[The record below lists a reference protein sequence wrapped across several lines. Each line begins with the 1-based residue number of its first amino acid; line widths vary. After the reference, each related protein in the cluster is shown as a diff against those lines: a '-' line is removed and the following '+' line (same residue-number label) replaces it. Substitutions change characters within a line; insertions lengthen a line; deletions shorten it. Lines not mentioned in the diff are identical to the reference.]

1 AWTTGESFSFSLW
14 ATGQPDNLNN
24 SDYAAVSGDLG
35 GETGKWYDF
44 RGVTL
49 RDGYILEIGYKTDPT
64 VADADGDGLSDAQ
77 ERAASSNPFVA
88 DTDGDG
94 LSDGQEANLT
104 HTSPTNADSNSNGIN
119 DAQDD
124 ADADGLS
131 NLVEVGTKHTD
142 PLLADTDGDGL
153 SDGAEALTH
162 HTNPLV
168 ADTDG
173 DSYSD
178 GYEVLN
184 ASNPTS
190 SDSFPT
196 YSLTLVDGGVVTGGR
211 FSKVGTLAHGST
223 ATLTAVAD
231 AGYVFSAW
239 TGNLTGSSSPQSLFM
254 DGNKSVGAIFDHDTG
269 DGDSDGLTNY
279 EEAVTYGTRRD
290 LADSD
295 GDGLSDF
302 EELRTYQSNPLVA
315 DTDGDGLSD
324 GAEVTTSQTNLLVAD
339 TDADG
344 YSDGY
349 EVVNSSN
356 PNSVGSFP
364 IYTLTL
370 VDGGSLAGGHFS
382 ATGSLAHGTL
392 AQLTAVASAGY
403 VFSGW
408 TNDLDGV
415 DTQKSLL
422 MNGNK
427 TVGATFVGDTKDDD
441 GDGLTN
447 FEESVTYGTD
457 LGVLDTDGD
466 GLSDGAEV
474 DKEHT
479 NPLLADTDG
488 DGLNDGAEAL
498 TQHTDPLV
506 ADTDGDSY
514 SDGYEVLNS
523 SNPTSAES
531 FPTYSLTLVDG
542 GVVTGGR
549 FSKVG
554 TLAHGSTATLTA
566 VADAGYVFSA
576 WTGNLT
582 GSSSPQSLLMDGNKS
597 VGAIFDH
604 DTEDADSDGLTN
616 YEEAVTYG
624 TRRDLADSDGDGLS
638 DFTEIQTHHTNPILA
653 DSNGDGLADGVGVQ
667 MGLDPLLDHSAWV
680 KIIHDSRATF
690 GLYTQQDLTDLRPGS
705 TMVRVSPSAGGL
717 QLRLN
722 VQKSTDLL
730 EWQDAGEAVY
740 KQAVDPTEPKQFFR
754 FGVK

>member
-77 ERAASSNPFVA
+77 EQAVSSNPFVA

-104 HTSPTNADSNSNGIN
+104 HTSPTNADSNANGIN

-184 ASNPTS
+184 SSNPAFAE
-190 SDSFPT
+190 SFPT

-211 FSKVGTLAHGST
+211 FSKVGTWAHGST

-239 TGNLTGSSSPQSLFM
+239 TGNLTGSASPQSLLM

-279 EEAVTYGTRRD
+279 EEAVTYGTR
-290 LADSD
+290 
-295 GDGLSDF
+295 
-302 EELRTYQSNPLVA
+302 P
-315 DTDGDGLSD
+315 
-324 GAEVTTSQTNLLVAD
+324 
-339 TDADG
+339 
-344 YSDGY
+344 
-349 EVVNSSN
+349 
-356 PNSVGSFP
+356 
-364 IYTLTL
+364 
-370 VDGGSLAGGHFS
+370 
-382 ATGSLAHGTL
+382 
-392 AQLTAVASAGY
+392 
-403 VFSGW
+403 
-408 TNDLDGV
+408 
-415 DTQKSLL
+415 
-422 MNGNK
+422 
-427 TVGATFVGDTKDDD
+427 
-441 GDGLTN
+441 
-447 FEESVTYGTD
+447 
-457 LGVLDTDGD
+457 
-466 GLSDGAEV
+466 
-474 DKEHT
+474 
-479 NPLLADTDG
+479 
-488 DGLNDGAEAL
+488 
-498 TQHTDPLV
+498 
-506 ADTDGDSY
+506 
-514 SDGYEVLNS
+514 
-523 SNPTSAES
+523 
-531 FPTYSLTLVDG
+531 
-542 GVVTGGR
+542 
-549 FSKVG
+549 
-554 TLAHGSTATLTA
+554 
-566 VADAGYVFSA
+566 
-576 WTGNLT
+576 
-582 GSSSPQSLLMDGNKS
+582 
-597 VGAIFDH
+597 
-604 DTEDADSDGLTN
+604 
-616 YEEAVTYG
+616 
-624 TRRDLADSDGDGLS
+624 DLADSDGDGLS

-653 DSNGDGLADGVGVQ
+653 DSNGDGLADGVGIQ
-667 MGLDPLLDHSAWV
+667 MGLDPLLDHSALV
-680 KIIHDSRATF
+680 KIIHDSRETF
-690 GLYTQQDLTDLRPGS
+690 GLYKPQDLTDVRPSS
-705 TMVRVSPSAGGL
+705 TTVRVLPGAGGL

-722 VQKSTDLL
+722 VQKSTDLF

-740 KQAVDPTEPKQFFR
+740 KQATDPSAPKQFFR